1 MVWDVSTKIGPLEDV
16 IVTLYSVGEKYTF
29 DRVNAP
35 YKGWELIVNTFR
47 SEIFPIKSTRGK
59 RLLSDLA
66 TRLKIL
72 TPKQIFQ
79 KLPIALA
86 QVKSGNTSENLLIRQ
101 FMYFCYGAKEITK
114 KVHNN
119 IMNQWRYN
127 TKMNTFLMNSKSSK
141 TSDPHRLLR
150 KLTNKIN
157 LKRSDKYVAL
167 SNLSIHSSWKI

>member
-1 MVWDVSTKIGPLEDV
+1 M
-16 IVTLYSVGEKYTF
+16 TLYSVRERYTF

-35 YKGWELIVNTFR
+35 YKGRELIVNTSR
-47 SEIFPIKSTRGK
+47 SEIFPIKSTQGK

-101 FMYFCYGAKEITK
+101 FMYFFFFLKEITK

-119 IMNQWRYN
+119 IMNQ
-127 TKMNTFLMNSKSSK
+127 
-141 TSDPHRLLR
+141 
-150 KLTNKIN
+150 
-157 LKRSDKYVAL
+157 
-167 SNLSIHSSWKI
+167 

>member
-16 IVTLYSVGEKYTF
+16 IATLYSVWERYTF
-29 DRVNAP
+29 DRVNAL
-35 YKGWELIVNTFR
+35 YKSRELIVNTFR
-47 SEIFPIKSTRGK
+47 SKIFPIKSTQGK

-86 QVKSGNTSENLLIRQ
+86 QVKSGNTSEHLLIRQ
-101 FMYFCYGAKEITK
+101 IMYSFYGAKEITK

-119 IMNQWRYN
+119 IMNSM
-127 TKMNTFLMNSKSSK
+127 K
-141 TSDPHRLLR
+141 
-150 KLTNKIN
+150 
-157 LKRSDKYVAL
+157 V
-167 SNLSIHSSWKI
+167 